1 MSKDVLILKDIFV
14 MYFCGGK
21 NNYESTFTI
30 PNIMYL
36 LPFLQQFREE
46 GSCFF

>member
-1 MSKDVLILKDIFV
+1 MSKDALILKDIFV

-21 NNYESTFTI
+21 NNYELTFTI